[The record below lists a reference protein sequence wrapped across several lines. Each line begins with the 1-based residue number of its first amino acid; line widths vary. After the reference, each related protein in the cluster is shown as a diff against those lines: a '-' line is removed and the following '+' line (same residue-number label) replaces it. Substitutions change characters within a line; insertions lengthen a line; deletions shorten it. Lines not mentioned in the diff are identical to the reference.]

1 MTTKFLTQSLLILVL
16 LVVACS
22 EYAEPEQK
30 LNIQQLSQT
39 QNNSA
44 RLANGDVFDGTEG
57 APIELKLAA
66 EWIHRWQAENPKGAR
81 AYFSGRETLQA
92 ILAQEGNVG
101 IRFYHGIDEKRN
113 RELVLVGVSAKG
125 EDLLPSTK
133 GRTSVTEYSV
143 YDAVVPC
150 PGICPL
156 PGSDDLN

>member
-22 EYAEPEQK
+22 EYAESEQK

-66 EWIHRWQAENPKGAR
+66 EWTHRWQAENPEGTK
-81 AYFSGRETLQA
+81 AYFYGRETLQA
-92 ILAQEGNVG
+92 ILAQE
-101 IRFYHGIDEKRN
+101 
-113 RELVLVGVSAKG
+113 
-125 EDLLPSTK
+125 
-133 GRTSVTEYSV
+133 
-143 YDAVVPC
+143 
-150 PGICPL
+150 
-156 PGSDDLN
+156 